1 MLSFDLKMFLVH
13 RVWIVQNN
21 MKKDNISGFPI
32 VTLNMDYGSSFKAF
46 FKVAQPIC
54 I

>member
-32 VTLNMDYGSSFKAF
+32 VTLNINYGSSFKAF